1 MSDRSGG
8 SRMGFIGWFWL
19 GVVGLGAVATAV
31 DWVAENRETVDRIKF
46 FVWLVAVLGLVGLV
60 WREWAK
66 RSGRVRRGLSG
77 GWGPGDRV
85 VFAVAPA
92 ADSGRRRG
100 PGVGLGQQ
108 RRKVSP
114 EVEYWL
120 EVLHRAGGLS
130 GGVVRVL
137 WVRRDGR
144 WVFGVSVPREIG
156 PSAQRSAGAAWPDA
170 RVGEWPADG
179 GGEVSDSVP
188 VEEVGGGT
196 VVRCYLAP
204 EVGSRPLNRP
214 STTLDHPLASVLDVL
229 EGHRD
234 VDVELRIDV
243 VALSATERERVCSE
257 RLGELDEWDPDRE
270 MWETDERRGLVAGVR
285 LLLRVSRAGPGHASE
300 CEGVA
305 DQICRVLGSFWAT
318 DHNRLVSRKVSDAVF
333 DQIWESGVLE
343 RDVPVWPWE
352 SLEALLGP
360 PPAAIGRTAEAR
372 RLPDPPRWGRSI
384 RMFWDDD
391 AGRGGV

>member
-1 MSDRSGG
+1 MSSKGGG
-8 SRMGFIGWFWL
+8 SGMGFIGWFWL

-46 FVWLVAVLGLVGLV
+46 VVWLVAVLGLVGLV
-60 WREWAK
+60 WRWWAK

-85 VFAVAPA
+85 VFAVVPA
-92 ADSGRRRG
+92 VNGGGRGRAGSGL
-100 PGVGLGQQ
+100 VEQ
-108 RRKVSP
+108 RRKVSA

-120 EVLHRAGGLS
+120 EVLHRAGSLSGSS

-137 WVRRDGR
+137 WTRRDGR

-156 PSAQRSAGAAWPDA
+156 SSAKRSAGSAWPTA
-170 RVGEWPADG
+170 RVEEWPADG
-179 GGEVSDSVP
+179 GGEVSDSVL
-188 VEEVGGGT
+188 VEEGGGT

-204 EVGSRPLNRP
+204 EVGSRPLNTP
-214 STTLDHPLASVLDVL
+214 STKLDHPMASVSDVL

-243 VALSATERERVCSE
+243 VPLSPAAKNRVCSE

-270 MWETDERRGLVAGVR
+270 LWETDEKRGLVAGVR
-285 LLLRVSRAGPGHASE
+285 VLLRVSRAGPGHAAE

-333 DQIWESGVLE
+333 DQIWESGAVE
-343 RDVPVWPWE
+343 RDIPVWHWD
-352 SLEALLGP
+352 SLEPFLGP
-360 PPAAIGRTAEAR
+360 PPPAIGRTAEAR
-372 RLPDPPRWGRSI
+372 RLPDPPPMGT
-384 RMFWDDD
+384 FDPHVL
-391 AGRGGV
+391 G